1 MFLFLTRVITFLT
14 FEVQLKRVIT
24 LERVITIFAILTIF
38 LLSSTFRVFCTYFFR
53 NFVHFLVN
61 FRNFHKL
68 CSKLITKRRSAQRRL
83 QMLTSILLIY
93 FLFLCQEVRA
103 CAIAMNPH
111 DGGAPRGADRKY
123 CKLISQVKSF
133 ELGAVDFRSTWGR
146 FGFKSGHFS

>member
-24 LERVITIFAILTIF
+24 IFAIKKGYNHF
-38 LLSSTFRVFCTYFFR
+38 LLSSTFRVFCTYFLR

-93 FLFLCQEVRA
+93 FLFLC
-103 CAIAMNPH
+103 
-111 DGGAPRGADRKY
+111 
-123 CKLISQVKSF
+123 
-133 ELGAVDFRSTWGR
+133 
-146 FGFKSGHFS
+146 